1 MSDVFF
7 ELPVPA
13 FCRRRSGFL
22 FTAATLL
29 DGGGR
34 VGWHYRVVA
43 GVAPALRKAR
53 RRQFGKKEFAAS
65 SLNPKTDA
73 ENEVENQSLNTDCQE
88 RRVEGVPP
96 FAATARSACFGAGLV
111 CGRGAAAPNSKRG
124 ANFLP
129 SQ

>member
-1 MSDVFF
+1 MSDVF
-7 ELPVPA
+7 LSCPSPA
-13 FCRRRSGFL
+13 FCRRRSGFS

-29 DGGGR
+29 DGRGR

-43 GVAPALRKAR
+43 SVAPALRKAR

-65 SLNPKTDA
+65 SLNPKMDA

-96 FAATARSACFGAGLV
+96 FAATARSACFEAELV
-111 CGRGAAAPNSKRG
+111 CGRAASAPNPNRVAIS
-124 ANFLP
+124 F
-129 SQ
+129 